1 MGLVAAKTGTIR
13 SKARR
18 SRTRRRSALAQAG
31 IAFVPEDRRI
41 FPNLTVGENLRLAAL
56 AGRKGAWTEKR
67 IYEYFAVLGERRDK
81 PAKLSGGEQQMLAIA
96 RALVANPD
104 IILLDEP
111 MEGLAPLIARNVE
124 EVVRNIRRRGPH
136 DLAGRAERARRDEP
150 LRPRLRALERP
161 RRRIGNDRGA
171 QSRRGDDAAVPRGV
185 SCALDAARWSGT
197 VYVGRLEVVRRH
209 RGRLP
214 DRAARA
220 AARRYRRPP
229 LDVFAHG
236 ARTSCSSADVRA
248 RGRFGTLH
256 YRVMPIRLRAAP
268 LRHRCS

>member
-1 MGLVAAKTGTIR
+1 MPLLELEHVNAYYDKSHVLQDVSLEVNAGEVVALLGRNGSGRSTTCKTVMGLVAARSGVIRFKEKPITNKTPF
-13 SKARR
+13 
-18 SRTRRRSALAQAG
+18 ALAQLG

-124 EVVRNIRRRGPH
+124 EVVRNIR
-136 DLAGRAERARRDEP
+136 AE
-150 LRPRLRALERP
+150 
-161 RRRIGNDRGA
+161 GNTILLVEQNAQVAMSLSDRGYVL
-171 QSRRGDDAAVPRGV
+171 SNGRVVGSGTIDELRGDEAMMQRYLAV
-185 SCALDAARWSGT
+185 
-197 VYVGRLEVVRRH
+197 
-209 RGRLP
+209 
-214 DRAARA
+214 
-220 AARRYRRPP
+220 
-229 LDVFAHG
+229 
-236 ARTSCSSADVRA
+236 
-248 RGRFGTLH
+248 
-256 YRVMPIRLRAAP
+256 
-268 LRHRCS
+268 